1 MYTMLKE
8 GIIIKTFND
17 LQFTYEKNAAINA
30 VKRIPKDNIV
40 SKEIVDDLFGSY
52 ANNRAVIYD
61 KESDKF
67 YSISTKRLLDNNYNS
82 VKVLD
87 DWDINI
93 RDKYKEIYPKEYIF
107 GLEDY
112 KEKYPNNSFDL
123 LNCDDYLI
131 ELLYYCVYKNNPF
144 LEHLVKEG
152 YKQLVLDN
160 LGNYLELD
168 VSKEKN
174 TVSKIFALPEETIS
188 VLKEERNKKVYYSDI
203 KHVADLYNENKINA
217 NQAKDI
223 LRHYP
228 SESYY
233 IKQLLKDNQY
243 TYEEII
249 EYTQRCEQYN
259 NLTPRRTLLEL
270 VETIAKAKQYN
281 MKIDKFPNDLVK
293 EFDKLLHIESNY
305 RNAQKKK
312 AFYECYSGK
321 DRDRDKLNFKN
332 DYYEIK
338 PIKDVDTYML
348 LKLTNRYDLNNP
360 IYFYNEIY
368 AMLID
373 RKKDCIC
380 KVIDIYPHR
389 LKNYIKHSSK
399 RVKGFLKSYQNYLE
413 SIEYELYK
421 R

>member
-8 GIIIKTFND
+8 GIIIKTIND
-17 LQFTYEKNAAINA
+17 LQFTYEINAAINA

-40 SKEIVDDLFGSY
+40 SKEIIDELFGSY
-52 ANNRAVIYD
+52 NNNRAVIYD

-87 DWDINI
+87 DWDIKI
-93 RDKYKEIYPKEYIF
+93 QDKYKEIYPKEYIF

-123 LNCDDYLI
+123 LHCDDYLI
-131 ELLYYCVYKNNPF
+131 ELLYYCVYKEKPF
-144 LEHLVKEG
+144 LEYFVKEG
-152 YKQLVLDN
+152 YTQLVLDN
-160 LGNYLELD
+160 LGNYEELD

-174 TVSKIFALPEETIS
+174 TVSKIFALPEEIIS

-203 KHVADLYNENKINA
+203 KHFADLYNENKINA

-223 LRHYP
+223 LKHYP

-270 VETIAKAKQYN
+270 VETIAKAKQCN

-293 EFDKLLHIESNY
+293 EYDKLLHIESNY
-305 RNAQKKK
+305 RNAQNKK

-321 DRDRDKLNFKN
+321 DKDRDKLSFKN

-348 LKLTNRYDLNNP
+348 LKLTNRYSINNP

-380 KVIDIYPHR
+380 KVIDAYPHR
-389 LKNYIKHSSK
+389 LKSEIKHSSK
-399 RVKGFLKSYQNYLE
+399 RVKRFLKAYQKYLE